1 MKETNKKAKKP
12 LNFRLAVKAFIVNK
26 DKLLVVK
33 RASDD
38 IQKPNI
44 WEIPGGRLNPGED
57 PFIGIIREIR
67 EETGL
72 YIKPILPMAIKHF
85 KRQDGQIITMI
96 VSFCRPIGGHI
107 EISDEHSEIKWVDL
121 NKSKE
126 DLSEFFH
133 KDVDYF
139 YKLRLDR
146 FR

>member
-57 PFIGIIREIR
+57 PFIGLIREVR

-72 YIKPILPMAIKHF
+72 YITPIMPMSINHF
-85 KRQDGQIITMI
+85 ERDDKQTITMI
-96 VSFCRPIGGHI
+96 VSLCKPLGGRI
-107 EISDEHSEIKWVDL
+107 KLSKEHSDLKWIEL
-121 NKSKE
+121 KKAKQE
-126 DLSEFFH
+126 LTEFFH
-133 KDVDYF
+133 KDVDIF
-139 YKLRLDR
+139 YKLGLDK
-146 FR
+146 FK